1 MKEIVGTWPWDCC
14 EILMYFDKF
23 LEEWDLYVKDK
34 FVYNDKVYLLLNGY
48 SMALPGVF
56 GFYLTCSRKKHR
68 IYFYTLDRRRLG
80 WIRKDFTIKH
90 ILTILNQTRIDNEDD
105 YYNTISKVETDNE
118 FFRKDLF
125 TNFLSKEL
133 GAEVDIE
140 VNPID
145 NCILVV
151 CCYDGIIEY
160 YTLNVR
166 NNSVIPLPE
175 VKVTEYSYNL
185 NVTKYFKY
193 NIDMVEYTMN
203 ADRVIRVIHLI
214 EFYFKSLP
222 KSVKYIRL

>member
-1 MKEIVGTWPWDCC
+1 MKGVVGTWPWDCC

-23 LEEWDLYVKDK
+23 LEEWDLYVEDK
-34 FVYNDKVYLLLNGY
+34 FVYNDKVYLLIRGC

-68 IYFYTLDRRRLG
+68 IYFYTLDGRRLG

-105 YYNTISKVETDNE
+105 YYNTISKEETDNE

-133 GAEVDIE
+133 GAKVDMEVS
-140 VNPID
+140 PID
-145 NCILVV
+145 NCILVI
-151 CCYDGIIEY
+151 CCYEGIIEY
-160 YTLNVR
+160 YTLNVH
-166 NNSVIPLPE
+166 NNSAIPLPE
-175 VKVTEYSYNL
+175 VKVIEYSYNL
-185 NVTKYFKY
+185 SVMEFLKYAGNV
-193 NIDMVEYTMN
+193 VEYTMN
-203 ADRVIRVIHLI
+203 ADRVRRVKDLI